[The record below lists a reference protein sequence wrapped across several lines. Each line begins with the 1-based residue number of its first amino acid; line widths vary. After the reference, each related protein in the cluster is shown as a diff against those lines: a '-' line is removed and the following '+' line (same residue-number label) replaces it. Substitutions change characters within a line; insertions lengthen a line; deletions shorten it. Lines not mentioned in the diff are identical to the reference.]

1 MSNIIEIGG
10 GGSGSAVLIPKT
22 ITANGVYS
30 ASSDSADGYN
40 EVTVNVEN
48 GGFIPV
54 SLDNETHII
63 ETNRTITITDNVI
76 TSSISSDTYCT
87 GIITIPISAFNKNE
101 FIMSYDLGSPTYT
114 NSQYYARAFFS
125 NTIPDNAWKAE
136 AEYGH
141 IKLVQDTTARTGLM
155 QKIEIPIGANYFNI
169 EFGVSNFASIE
180 LWEKVEAPI
189 ETWIINSKSATIHPT
204 TTAHFVYNNGL
215 LTGYDVADNAGNETV
230 TMGDISTFI
239 GDASSFNWWVTANA
253 NMTYRLFDVI
263 NGTLG
268 TLQTATIGTKI
279 ISDGTIA
286 DPYCIEIRRYS

>member
-1 MSNIIEIGG
+1 MANIIKIGG

-54 SLDNETHII
+54 
-63 ETNRTITITDNVI
+63 
-76 TSSISSDTYCT
+76 
-87 GIITIPISAFNKNE
+87 
-101 FIMSYDLGSPTYT
+101 
-114 NSQYYARAFFS
+114 
-125 NTIPDNAWKAE
+125 
-136 AEYGH
+136 
-141 IKLVQDTTARTGLM
+141 
-155 QKIEIPIGANYFNI
+155 
-169 EFGVSNFASIE
+169 
-180 LWEKVEAPI
+180 
-189 ETWIINSKSATIHPT
+189 ETWIINSKSATFHPT